1 MSGEEKETILFVDD
15 EENILRS
22 LRRLFHRE
30 GYHILLAKS
39 GRKGLELLQEHPVD
53 LVVSDVR
60 MPEMNGVEFLN
71 RVRKTHPEVACMVL
85 SGYAERKAVS
95 RIFSEINIQEMVAKP
110 WDDSELKQT
119 IRDLLNRK
127 ETQKDFSPGLYELIN
142 SFEALPPTRNVCPD
156 GATGPQRSQRE
167 ISRSRLRGYRSKSSP
182 CSTHTASGQLH
193 IFWTATRS
201 RNR

>member
-71 RVRKTHPEVACMVL
+71 RVRKTHPEVACM
-85 SGYAERKAVS
+85 GAERICGTEGRLAHFFRNQHPRDGGKALG
-95 RIFSEINIQEMVAKP
+95 RFRAKA
-110 WDDSELKQT
+110 
-119 IRDLLNRK
+119 N
-127 ETQKDFSPGLYELIN
+127 Y
-142 SFEALPPTRNVCPD
+142 
-156 GATGPQRSQRE
+156 
-167 ISRSRLRGYRSKSSP
+167 SRSAKQKRDAEGL
-182 CSTHTASGQLH
+182 
-193 IFWTATRS
+193 
-201 RNR
+201 